1 MNPQIEK
8 LSRMLNLSPYQAQTL
23 VGGSDKYN
31 MSRLVSAVGCCM
43 RHIICVACLGG
54 RLIFYEGGGLI

>member
-8 LSRMLNLSPYQAQTL
+8 LSRMLNLSPYQSQTL

-31 MSRLVSAVGCCM
+31 MSRLVK
-43 RHIICVACLGG
+43 R
-54 RLIFYEGGGLI
+54 GGLLYAP